1 MARDNDRPD
10 VLMICVDHWPGSFFG
25 ACGRKDIETP
35 TLDYLGRNGLM
46 FNSMYSECP
55 VCIPAR
61 RSLMTGLSPRSHG
74 DRVYSE
80 LMRMPERKTL
90 AQCFR
95 DNGYQAVAVGKLHV
109 FPQRNRI
116 GFDDVI
122 LAEEG
127 RYEFDAV
134 DDYQIWLGEHGQ
146 LGKEFSH
153 GIGSNTY
160 YTTTWNLPEE
170 AHPTSWVTREMTK
183 QIRRRDPEKN
193 HFFYASFQA
202 PHPPIVP
209 LERMLRRYDNTEL
222 EPLIQDNWEVDDTIR
237 LLRNTA
243 ERYSE
248 KEIDMA
254 RRAFHAQCTHID
266 QSVRSLLGAMKE
278 EGLLKNT
285 LIIFMSD
292 HGDMLFDHGMVAKRL
307 FYENSARIPFILSGY
322 PIQEYR
328 GKGIEDKLCSVQ
340 DIMPTILD
348 ICGIEKPEG
357 MDGISMVS
365 DKRRPYIFGEIGKD
379 QKATRMI
386 RNEHYKLIWY
396 PYGNKLQ
403 LFDMD
408 SDRKEVNDLS
418 KDPRY
423 SKVLEE
429 MVGLLLEN
437 LHDDDEWLEEGCLKG
452 YNPDKAPLKPDF
464 SFGNQRAAYH
474 WPYPKKRKD
483 VDFQG

>member
-1 MARDNDRPD
+1 MTENNRPD

-25 ACGRKDIETP
+25 ALGKKDIETP
-35 TLDYLGRNGLM
+35 TLDYLGKNGLM
-46 FNSMYSECP
+46 FDSMYSECP

-61 RSLMTGLSPRSHG
+61 RTLMTGLSPASHG
-74 DRVYSE
+74 DRVYSDT
-80 LMRMPERKTL
+80 MRMPDAKTL

-95 DNGYQAVAVGKLHV
+95 DNGYQAMAVGKLHV

-122 LAEEG
+122 LAEDG
-127 RYEFDAV
+127 RYEFGAV
-134 DDYQIWLGEHGQ
+134 DDYQIWLGEHGC

-183 QIRRRDPEKN
+183 QIRRRDPEKKN

-202 PHPPIVP
+202 PHPPLIP
-209 LERMLRRYDNTEL
+209 IERMMRRYDNVEL
-222 EPLIQDNWEVDDTIR
+222 EPLIKDDWEVDDTVK

-248 KEIDMA
+248 KEIEMA
-254 RRAFHAQCTHID
+254 RKAFYAQCTYLDASI
-266 QSVRSLLGAMKE
+266 RSLLGAMKE
-278 EGLLKNT
+278 EGLLDNT

-322 PIQEYR
+322 PIQKYR
-328 GKGIEDKLCSVQ
+328 GKGIEKKLCSVA
-340 DIMPTILD
+340 DIMPTLLD

-357 MDGISMVS
+357 MDGISLVS
-365 DKRRPYIFGEIGKD
+365 ETEKRDYVFGEIGTD
-379 QKATRMI
+379 SKATRMI
-386 RNEHYKLIWY
+386 RDEHYKLIWY

-408 SDRKEVNDLS
+408 NDRKEIHDLS
-418 KDPRY
+418 KDPAYGETLRRL
-423 SKVLEE
+423 KKL
-429 MVGLLLEN
+429 MLEN
-437 LHDDDEWLEEGCLKG
+437 LHDDDEWIKDGDLAGYEPEGTEIR
-452 YNPDKAPLKPDF
+452 PDF
-464 SFGNQRAAYH
+464 SFGNQRSGYH

-483 VDFQG
+483 VEI